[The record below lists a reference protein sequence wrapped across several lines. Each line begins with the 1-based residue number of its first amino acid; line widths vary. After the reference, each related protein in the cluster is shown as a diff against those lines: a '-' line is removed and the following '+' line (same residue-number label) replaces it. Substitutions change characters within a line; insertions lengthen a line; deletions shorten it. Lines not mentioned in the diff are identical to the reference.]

1 MKYVAPSGPLT
12 IGGVLDNWLRLFRA
26 SIGACWALALLAAIA
41 GALVEFTITPTL
53 PPPAG
58 ATGLQNYLHYWSQIS
73 GPTTFLADIVLWF
86 VSLVVYGA
94 VLAQQTEIVRGG
106 ETFSFG
112 SALAKGLSRV
122 PQMLLGGVLLVLII
136 TAVCLPFGIVAAVMI
151 PLLRHSPLVMLVAA
165 PIVLGMVIVLIYV
178 TVRLQLWMAVLFSEN
193 LGGAASLG
201 RSWDL
206 VKGQWWR
213 VTGVGFVSG
222 IVIWILSFAVG
233 AVGGFVIG
241 VASVHGS
248 TPDALLRRA
257 RLVGAAA
264 QVARLLTMPLLT
276 AVWLAMYQDVK
287 LRREGGD
294 LAARAEALS
303 GS

>member
-12 IGGVLDNWLRLFRA
+12 VGGVLDNWLRLFRA
-26 SIGACWALALLAAIA
+26 SIGTCWALALVAAVA

-53 PPPAG
+53 PPPPGTPA
-58 ATGLQNYLHYWSQIS
+58 LQSYLHYWSQIA

-94 VLAQQTEIVRGG
+94 VLTQQTEIVRGG
-106 ETFSFG
+106 EGLSFG
-112 SALAKGLSRV
+112 NALSKGLSRV

-136 TAVCLPFGIVAAVMI
+136 TAVIIPFGIVAAVMV
-151 PLLRHSPLVMLVAA
+151 PLLRHSPSAMLAAA
-165 PIVLGMVIVLIYV
+165 PVVVVMFIVLIYV

-193 LGGAASLG
+193 IGGASSLG

-213 VTGVGFVSG
+213 VTAVGFVSG

-233 AVGGFVIG
+233 AIGGFAIG
-241 VASVHGS
+241 LASIHGA
-248 TPDALLRRA
+248 TPEALLRRA
-257 RLVGAAA
+257 QLVGAAA

-276 AVWLAMYQDVK
+276 AVWLAIYQDVK

-303 GS
+303 GG